1 MKVSWLAGALLV
13 AGCAV
18 YTSGVRSDGS
28 PRPTRAY
35 LYGRFFMEA
44 DLQAGPLFG
53 RSESMGLV
61 IRCQSGDSY
70 TFGSRGDRA
79 VQVLEIKPSR
89 CWLKEVVFADHDGTI
104 QKVHAA
110 PPALQRLLDFSAGR
124 AHYLGDYFATG
135 DTFRESDDLGAPEMY
150 HWDMSPADDRYES
163 TTAEMR
169 RAFPNFAS
177 LPTVDA
183 RLFPPRPRKLG
194 NGVKMA
200 PGEPPMSPERVAGLA
215 PFIRRSYATPALCE
229 AACAAG
235 QCLPYRTES
244 GPAIACVI
252 RCDKNADCPSGMA
265 CNCPNAEQ
273 PSGPD
278 CRPIASTPAD
288 SMSRV
293 CLSPETA
300 GQP

>member
-1 MKVSWLAGALLV
+1 MKLGWLAGTLLV

-18 YTSGVRSDGS
+18 YTSGVRPDGS

-35 LYGRFFMEA
+35 LYGRFFMGA
-44 DLQAGPLFG
+44 VLQANPLFG
-53 RSESMGLV
+53 SRESMGLV
-61 IRCQSGDSY
+61 LRCQSGDSY
-70 TFGSRGDRA
+70 TFGSSGTRA

-89 CWLKEVVFADHDGTI
+89 CWLKEVVFADQDGMI
-104 QKVHAA
+104 RKVVGA
-110 PPALQRLLDFSAGR
+110 PPSLQRPLDFTAGR

-135 DTFRESDDLGAPEMY
+135 DIFAEPGRWSTTFY

-163 TTAEMR
+163 TTTEMR

-177 LPTVDA
+177 LPTVDS
-183 RLFPPRPRKLG
+183 RLFPLRPRKLG
-194 NGVKMA
+194 NGIKMA
-200 PGEPPMSPERVAGLA
+200 PDEPPMSPERVAGLA
-215 PFIRRSYATPALCE
+215 PFIGRNYATPALCE

-235 QCLPYRTES
+235 QCLPYRTAS

-252 RCDKNADCPSGMA
+252 RCDKNADCPSGLA

-293 CLSPETA
+293 CLSPGAA